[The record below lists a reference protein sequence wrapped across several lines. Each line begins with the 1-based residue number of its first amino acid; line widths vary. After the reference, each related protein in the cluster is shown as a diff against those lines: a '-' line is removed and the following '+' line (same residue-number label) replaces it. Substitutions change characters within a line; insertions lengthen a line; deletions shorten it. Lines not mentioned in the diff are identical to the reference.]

1 MIQIKRI
8 IAPDYETSGN
18 LYTIE
23 VTTDSSRESKE
34 ALIALLEL
42 QEKQKYYYKPKKET
56 NNNE

>member
-23 VTTDSSRESKE
+23 VTTDSSRESEE

-56 NNNE
+56 SNNE